1 MPNSVAEKEKLLA
14 SEELF
19 PISLL
24 DRLPLL
30 KEEGAGK
37 GKGRGRGRGRGRFR
51 GDAQVGM
58 KNSKYASSTDTGS
71 TRSAPLA
78 L

>member
-19 PISLL
+19 PTSIL
-24 DRLPLL
+24 DRLSLL
-30 KEEGAGK
+30 KEEGACK
-37 GKGRGRGRGRGRFR
+37 GRGRGRGRFR

>member
-1 MPNSVAEKEKLLA
+1 MPNSVAEKEKLWA
-14 SEELF
+14 SEELL
-19 PISLL
+19 PNSLL

-30 KEEGAGK
+30 KEEGACK
-37 GKGRGRGRGRGRFR
+37 GGGRGRGRFR
-51 GDAQVGM
+51 GDAQVGIR
-58 KNSKYASSTDTGS
+58 NSKYASSTDTGS

>member
-24 DRLPLL
+24 DRLSLL

-37 GKGRGRGRGRGRFR
+37 GRGRGRGRFR

>member
-1 MPNSVAEKEKLLA
+1 MAEKEKLWA

-19 PISLL
+19 STSLL

-37 GKGRGRGRGRGRFR
+37 GKGRGRGRFR
-51 GDAQVGM
+51 GDAQVGI